1 MRSLFQ
7 ISLLSIAAMAIDG
20 LDPDLDDKRNFLN
33 FMASHNR
40 DYFVGNEFVFRLK
53 TYQENSE
60 EVRNLNRINKGV
72 EFALGPSADLTHD
85 EYMKRMTGVKRRL
98 AEESEGPATEL
109 DLEEEDDGDDDDLFL
124 RDGEDEEDYY
134 INWVE
139 QEKVYPVK
147 DQGFCGS
154 CWAFSA
160 ATAQEAMQSIKSG
173 LPPVRLSEQ
182 EGLDCIKDSYGC
194 GGGWMHHFFE
204 WSMENGSQSEADY
217 PYEARNRKCRRQ
229 DGKTIAS

>member
-1 MRSLFQ
+1 
-7 ISLLSIAAMAIDG
+7 
-20 LDPDLDDKRNFLN
+20 
-33 FMASHNR
+33 
-40 DYFVGNEFVFRLK
+40 
-53 TYQENSE
+53 
-60 EVRNLNRINKGV
+60 
-72 EFALGPSADLTHD
+72 
-85 EYMKRMTGVKRRL
+85 MTGVKRRL

-109 DLEEEDDGDDDDLFL
+109 VLEEEDDGDDDDLFL

-182 EGLDCIKDSYGC
+182 EGLDCIKQSHGC